1 MYLHGD
7 TNQDGIIDAAD
18 MSMVDNDISFFVQ
31 PYNVTDLD
39 GDRFVDA
46 SDLSIVDNNAFNA
59 VSVMK
64 P

>member
-1 MYLHGD
+1 
-7 TNQDGIIDAAD
+7 

-31 PYNVTDLD
+31 PYIVTDLD